1 MKQPSKSK
9 SIDRLR
15 RLVNSIPELQEQERF
30 SPEFEKWKRN
40 TQVAIERT
48 FGNGANH
55 LRDFNG
61 VSYSLLAFS
70 LDTPESRFQERFVE
84 GLENAKSI
92 LESMIEEI
100 EEYWEDDDNQ
110 DKTHDTSRDIKQPKT
125 KDVFIIHGRDDGT
138 KETVARYIEKLGLNP
153 VILHEQPNQGRTI
166 IEKFESNASQVAFAL
181 VLLTPDDEGA
191 IAGEKKHK
199 PRARQNV
206 ILELGY
212 FIGKIGRN
220 RVCALRKGNVE
231 IPSDY
236 HGVVYISLDNAEW
249 KLHLV
254 KELKTAGLEIDANL
268 VFE

>member
-9 SIDRLR
+9 SIERLQ
-15 RLVNSIPELQEQERF
+15 RLVNSIPELQKQESF

-55 LRDFNG
+55 LRDFNA
-61 VSYSLLAFS
+61 VSYSLGAFS
-70 LDTPESRFQERFVE
+70 SDTPDWEFQEAYVK
-84 GLENAKSI
+84 GLENAKFI

-100 EEYWEDDDNQ
+100 EEYWDDENQ
-110 DKTHDTSRDIKQPKT
+110 DTTDDTSRDVKRTKT
-125 KDVFIIHGRDDGT
+125 KNVFIIHGRDNGT
-138 KETVARYIEKLGLNP
+138 KEMVARYIERLGLKP
-153 VILHEQPNQGRTI
+153 VILHERPNQGRTI

-181 VLLTPDDEGA
+181 VILTPDDEGSVS
-191 IAGEKKHK
+191 GEKKYK

-206 ILELGY
+206 ILELG
-212 FIGKIGRN
+212 FFMGKIGRN

-236 HGVVYISLDNAEW
+236 HGVVYIPLDNAEW

-268 VFE
+268 AFD